1 MNEEIM
7 NGEVMDESVPCEG
20 TEPCEESSDGVSLLA
35 VGAVMIVA
43 AGVGAI
49 GALLYKNRAKLEER
63 KIKRWEKKGYVIYK
77 PETPREVEVSE
88 DCEESKE

>member
-7 NGEVMDESVPCEG
+7 KDEIMDETVVDESM
-20 TEPCEESSDGVSLLA
+20 EPCEESGDGVSLFA
-35 VGAVMIVA
+35 VGVAMIVA
-43 AGVGAI
+43 VGVGAI

-63 KIKRWEKKGYVIYK
+63 KIKRWEKKGCVVYK
-77 PETPREVEVSE
+77 PETPSEVEVSE

>member
-7 NGEVMDESVPCEG
+7 KDEIMDETVIDES
-20 TEPCEESSDGVSLLA
+20 TEPCEESSDGISLLA

-77 PETPREVEVSE
+77 PETPSEVEVSE

>member
-1 MNEEIM
+1 MLWIQTQLLYSERSKQNER
-7 NGEVMDESVPCEG
+7 S
-20 TEPCEESSDGVSLLA
+20 EESGDGVSLLV

-77 PETPREVEVSE
+77 PETPSEVKVSE

>member
-20 TEPCEESSDGVSLLA
+20 TEPNEESSKGISGLV
-35 VGAVMIVA
+35 VGAATIVA
-43 AGVGAI
+43 AGV

-63 KIKRWEKKGYVIYK
+63 KIKRWEKKGYVVYK
-77 PETPREVEVSE
+77 PETPSEVEVSE